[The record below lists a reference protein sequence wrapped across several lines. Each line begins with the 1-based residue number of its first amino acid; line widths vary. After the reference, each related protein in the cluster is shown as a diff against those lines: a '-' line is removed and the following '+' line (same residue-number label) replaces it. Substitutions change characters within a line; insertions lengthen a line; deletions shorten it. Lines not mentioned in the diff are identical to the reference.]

1 MKKILLNCIAIAV
14 LAICFLP
21 DARAQSESG
30 GLFSKLMMMMMK
42 NRRRTYVPFPIP

>member
-1 MKKILLNCIAIAV
+1 MRKVLLNCITIAV
-14 LAICFLP
+14 LAIYLLP
-21 DARAQSESG
+21 DASAQSESG